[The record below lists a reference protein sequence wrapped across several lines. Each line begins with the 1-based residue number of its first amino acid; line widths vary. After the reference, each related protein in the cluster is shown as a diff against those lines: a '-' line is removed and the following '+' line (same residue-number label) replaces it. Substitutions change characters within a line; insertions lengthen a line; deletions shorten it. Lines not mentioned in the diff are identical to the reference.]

1 MGAVPRREPRPRSEV
16 VGESLVVWA
25 DLDDQDAIARAR
37 IFARPAHIVVS
48 SGSGLHLYW
57 KVRERLAP
65 EEAERANRR
74 LARHLGA
81 DVAATDRL
89 RLLRVPG
96 SGNAKAGRRA
106 ALLRAR
112 GELPAYR
119 LRDLLAG
126 VGDVALAPERPARA
140 NRVELRPGTGT
151 PREWF
156 VALAGVEPDA
166 RGFVSCPLPDHDD
179 PHPSCRVYETPERG
193 WWCFGCA
200 RGGGVVDL
208 ASLLEGGPWGRELR
222 GDAIRG
228 ARARTER
235 AGGLTPERGPAIA
248 GRPDAC

>member
-1 MGAVPRREPRPRSEV
+1 MGPVPRREARARSEV

-25 DLDDQDAIARAR
+25 DLDDPDAIARAR
-37 IFARPAHIVVS
+37 VLARPAHIVVS

-57 KVRERLAP
+57 KVTKRLSP
-65 EEAERANRR
+65 DEAERANRR

-89 RLLRVPG
+89 RLQRAPG
-96 SGNAKAGRRA
+96 SENAKAGRRA

-112 GELPAYR
+112 ARLPVYR
-119 LRDLLAG
+119 LCDLLAG
-126 VGDVALAPERPARA
+126 VADVAPTPAR
-140 NRVELRPGTGT
+140 VERERRAGLGSHTGT

-156 VALAGVEPDA
+156 LALAGVEPDA

-222 GDAIRG
+222 
-228 ARARTER
+228 
-235 AGGLTPERGPAIA
+235 
-248 GRPDAC
+248 